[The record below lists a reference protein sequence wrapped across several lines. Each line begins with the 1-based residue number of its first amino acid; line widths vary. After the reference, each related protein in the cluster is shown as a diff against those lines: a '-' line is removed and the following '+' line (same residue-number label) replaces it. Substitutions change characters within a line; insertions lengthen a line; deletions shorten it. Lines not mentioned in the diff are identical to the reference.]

1 MLSFRFPISADN
13 ARHILKS
20 KHSSCTFRSNRIDS
34 FSFPPIPVPRFHK
47 LRTAKTDVV
56 GEEEAREV
64 NERAEEFP
72 DGLLRELMP
81 EHVAVIMDG
90 NVRWAQKRGL
100 PAASGHQAGVR
111 SLRELVELCC
121 KWGIKVLSVFAFSY
135 DNWSRSEGEVGFL
148 MSLIERVVKAE
159 LPTFGREG
167 IRVSVIGDVSKLPEQ
182 LQKLIIDVEET
193 TKENS
198 RLQFIVALSYSGQR
212 DILQACKNIGHK
224 VKDGL
229 IEPEDINKSLIE
241 QELQTN
247 CTEFPFPDLLIRT
260 SGELRVSNF
269 MLWQIAY
276 TELCFFS
283 TLWPDFGKDEFVEAL
298 RSFQKRQRRYGGR
311 N

>member
-34 FSFPPIPVPRFHK
+34 FSFPPISVPRFHK

-135 DNWSRSEGEVGFL
+135 DNWSRSE
-148 MSLIERVVKAE
+148 
-159 LPTFGREG
+159 
-167 IRVSVIGDVSKLPEQ
+167 VSCV
-182 LQKLIIDVEET
+182 
-193 TKENS
+193 
-198 RLQFIVALSYSGQR
+198 
-212 DILQACKNIGHK
+212 
-224 VKDGL
+224 
-229 IEPEDINKSLIE
+229 
-241 QELQTN
+241 
-247 CTEFPFPDLLIRT
+247 
-260 SGELRVSNF
+260 
-269 MLWQIAY
+269 
-276 TELCFFS
+276 
-283 TLWPDFGKDEFVEAL
+283 
-298 RSFQKRQRRYGGR
+298 
-311 N
+311 